1 MDVNLRIP
9 NQSDVRHFSQ
19 EAYKAVSFGLS
30 TPFRVGL
37 SVVVSLLTFVIF
49 VMITFPQY
57 SIEMVS
63 SGYFIQM
70 MDSLIWLILQSS
82 GMLGLVLVGIY
93 SIVTGVLV
101 TVVVGNLRFQS
112 KGSGGVLS
120 VLPAILFSGCA
131 SCGAGLLG
139 VLGAFGFASLFP
151 FEGNLVRLLGI
162 LMVIGVFGWIGD
174 PRECAVDI

>member
-1 MDVNLRIP
+1 MNFEIRIP
-9 NQSDVRHFSQ
+9 TTNDLQHFSQ
-19 EAYKAVSFGLS
+19 EIYKAVSFGLS

-37 SVVVSLLTFVIF
+37 SIVVSILSFIAF

-57 SIEMVS
+57 AFEMVS
-63 SGYFIQM
+63 SGYFVQM
-70 MDSLIWLILQSS
+70 MDSLIWLILESS
-82 GMLGLVLVGIY
+82 GELGLVLLGVY

-101 TVVVGNLRFQS
+101 TLVVGNLQFQAA
-112 KGSGGVLS
+112 GSGGVLS

-139 VLGAFGFASLFP
+139 VIGAFGFASIFP
-151 FEGNLVRLLGI
+151 FEGNLVRLVGI

-174 PRECAVDI
+174 PRECAIDI